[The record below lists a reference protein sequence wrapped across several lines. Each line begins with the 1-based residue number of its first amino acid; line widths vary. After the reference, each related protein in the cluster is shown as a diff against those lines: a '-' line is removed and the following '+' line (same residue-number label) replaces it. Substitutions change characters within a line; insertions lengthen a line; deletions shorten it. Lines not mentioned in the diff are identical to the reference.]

1 MPLCLTVGSS
11 LADTLSRAGHE
22 NEPVGTLAIN
32 SLMSKPRLMRK
43 MKGTRKTRGIR
54 RIPL

>member
-1 MPLCLTVGSS
+1 MPMRSTVGSS
-11 LADTLSRAGHE
+11 LADMLLRAGHE

-43 MKGTRKTRGIR
+43 MKATRKTRGIR
-54 RIPL
+54 RILL